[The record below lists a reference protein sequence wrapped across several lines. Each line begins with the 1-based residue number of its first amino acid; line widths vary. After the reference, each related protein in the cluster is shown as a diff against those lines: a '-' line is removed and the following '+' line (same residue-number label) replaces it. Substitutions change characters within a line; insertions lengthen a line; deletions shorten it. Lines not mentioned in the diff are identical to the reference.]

1 MSEIASK
8 LFDKPGYIPLKEYVE
23 DIKQMR
29 KNGPWKL
36 SLHIGDRIHL
46 FFLSIVARFSW
57 FSGLLHIAYSEAW
70 SPAYSLLLAYLRKR
84 DFFDDVKQVNTSQG
98 GHFFYF
104 IKKNI
109 LINNHNSIVSG
120 QGIGRDK
127 ATAMSKALGEVVE
140 RMISGLLD
148 MNREIIV
155 ASPEELTKKH
165 PALYPPKYH
174 RFLEIQKKCYRELH
188 RDSSHSIEW
197 VRGVNLITREKT
209 YIPRQITSWF
219 FGARSFKDVLLSYTS
234 NGCAGY
240 FTKTGAVLR
249 GLLEVVHRDAFLVH
263 WLTMIPPRVII
274 QSGLPEEMQK
284 MIREFSARGITLY
297 ILDVTALPI
306 PSVYIVAIN
315 TEADIPQV
323 VLSGASAIS
332 IGQAI
337 HDALEEMVSM
347 EAMFHVSH
355 NPDLKKFKYELETA
369 EPFISDINKTT
380 RQLYW
385 RGAERVRQF
394 QWFISGE
401 SISYDEARRHDIAHD
416 ISDSRKLQACLGV
429 LKKLGSDYYPI
440 VYRPKNVIQE
450 ELGFFVAQAYIPKA
464 FPLYLQEYCGTFDS
478 DRLQEF
484 ALSKNV
490 SDWHLNPSPHMF
502 S

>member
-1 MSEIASK
+1 MNDRASR

-23 DIKQMR
+23 DIERMR

-36 SLHIGDRIHL
+36 SLGIGDRIHL
-46 FFLSIVARFSW
+46 SFLSIVARFSW
-57 FSGLLHIAYSEAW
+57 FSDFLHIAYPEAW
-70 SPAYSLLLAYLRKR
+70 SPAYSILLAYLRKR
-84 DFFDDVKQVNTSQG
+84 GFFDEVKQVNTSQS

-104 IKKNI
+104 IRKNI
-109 LINNHNSIVSG
+109 LINDHNNIVSG

-127 ATAMSKALGEVVE
+127 ATALSKALGEQVE
-140 RMISGLLD
+140 RMISGMLD
-148 MNREIIV
+148 MNQKRII
-155 ASPEELTKKH
+155 ASPTELTKKY
-165 PALYPPKYH
+165 PVLYPPKYH
-174 RFLEIQKKCYRELH
+174 RFLEIQKRCYRELH
-188 RDSSHSIEW
+188 RDSSNPIVW
-197 VRGVNLITREKT
+197 VQGMNLITKEKT

-219 FGARSFKDVLLSYTS
+219 FGARSFKDVLLSPTS

-263 WLTMIPPRVII
+263 WLTMIPPRVIT
-274 QSGLPEEMQK
+274 QSSLPEEMQE
-284 MIREFSARGITLY
+284 MIREFAARGIVLH
-297 ILDVTALPI
+297 ILDVTALPL

-315 TEADIPQV
+315 TEADTPQV
-323 VLSGASAIS
+323 VLSGASATS

-337 HDALEEMVSM
+337 HDALEEMVAM
-347 EAMFHVSH
+347 EAMFHMSH
-355 NPDLKKFKYELETA
+355 DLASSGSKYETEEA
-369 EPFISDINKTT
+369 APFISDINKTS

-394 QWFISGE
+394 GWFISGK
-401 SISYDEARRHDIAHD
+401 SISYDEARRHDIAYD
-416 ISDSRKLQACLGV
+416 ASDSQKLQACLSV

-450 ELGFFVAQAYIPKA
+450 ELGFFIAQVYIPKA

-484 ALSKNV
+484 ALLKNV
-490 SDWHLNPSPHMF
+490 PDWHLNPSPHMF